1 MSKIILDS
9 NIIFSALRGT
19 NSLTRKRI
27 LKSKEQYFAPNF
39 LIGEIFIHKERIMKN
54 SKTSKEETYSYFLK
68 IITKINFVNE
78 TNISILNFIDAY
90 RLCKNIDED
99 DTPFI
104 ALSLEL
110 GYPIWTRDKELKTGL
125 QQKGF
130 THFFDEN
137 VGKG

>member
-1 MSKIILDS
+1 MTKIIVDS
-9 NIIFSALRGT
+9 NIIFSALRGA
-19 NSLTRKRI
+19 NSLTRARI

-54 SKTSKEETYSYFLK
+54 SKASKEETYEYFLK
-68 IITKINFVNE
+68 VITKINFVNE
-78 TNISILNFIDAY
+78 TNISIPNFIDAY

-110 GYPIWTRDKELKTGL
+110 DYPLWTRDKQLKTGL
-125 QQKGF
+125 QRKGF

-137 VGKG
+137 V